1 MSYDLY
7 FYTKTEDAISKSDIE
22 AYINMLPHVEQ
33 EADNE
38 WVYINEDTGVYGT
51 FMYTQPSKDDQVEDG
66 FSFTNFSF
74 NINLIRP
81 QFFGKE
87 CFDMVDKLTA
97 DIGLYV
103 LNPQTEEA
111 PKQFAPG
118 ELGTD
123 WQTTNDR
130 IAAMQF
136 DEFNLNYLDP
146 VISNDLWAFNFNRQS
161 LQKQLGDYYFVPEVF
176 YLAKDGEVVTL
187 CVWSEHMAFALPSV
201 DYVFIQRKIKK
212 WFRTKTE
219 EGLIAYDDLLSVLG
233 KYFADETSYKLLH
246 PEASFQ
252 LASLYNSLP
261 LMTNFAD
268 IGERIAPDSFV
279 NVKPK

>member
-7 FYTKTEDAISKSDIE
+7 FYSKTEAAIAKSDIE
-22 AYINMLPHVEQ
+22 AYVNKLPHVAQ

-38 WVYINEDTGVYGT
+38 WVYNNEDTGVYGT
-51 FMYTQPSKDDQVEDG
+51 FMYTEPSKDEQVEEQYFNG
-66 FSFTNFSF
+66 FSSTNFMF
-74 NINLIRP
+74 TINLLRP
-81 QFFGKE
+81 HFFGKE
-87 CFDMVDKLTA
+87 CFDVVDQLTT
-97 DIGLYV
+97 DLGLYV

-146 VISNDLWAFNFNRQS
+146 VISNDLWAFNSNRQS

-176 YLAKDGEVVTL
+176 YLAKDREVVTL
-187 CVWSEHMAFALPSV
+187 CVWTEHMAFALPKV

-212 WFRTKTE
+212 LFRTKTE
-219 EGLIAYDDLLSVLG
+219 EGLISYDDLLSVLG

-246 PEASFQ
+246 PEASFK
-252 LASLYNSLP
+252 LTSEYNSLP
-261 LMTNFAD
+261 LMTNFSD
-268 IGERIAPDSFV
+268 IG
-279 NVKPK
+279 